1 MNLVKINR
9 FHKLNKNK
17 LIANFK
23 NTVQKNFN
31 LQILDMTMRNII
43 NYYCNDYTN
52 KETIVKFQAS
62 FAENNVEKIWKI
74 IISSKDF

>member
-1 MNLVKINR
+1 
-9 FHKLNKNK
+9 
-17 LIANFK
+17 
-23 NTVQKNFN
+23 
-31 LQILDMTMRNII
+31 MTMRNII
-43 NYYCNDYTN
+43 NYYCEDDTN